1 MGGAV
6 VLNHEQRQWTNTSS
20 GLAVKSGARGLS
32 LIDSGP
38 PRRRPST
45 LSLKG
50 NLLLFLFILGQ
61 CISVYIYLFY
71 PYFVLLIPACI
82 CYVDVYFLCQLSTA
96 TRAKRAF

>member
-1 MGGAV
+1 M

-45 LSLKG
+45 LSQKG
-50 NLLLFLFILGQ
+50 NLLIFL
-61 CISVYIYLFY
+61 VYFRTMYFSIYLLVLSVFCSVNPRLY
-71 PYFVLLIPACI
+71 LLRRYIFFV
-82 CYVDVYFLCQLSTA
+82 CQLSTA